1 MPEIQTV
8 LTIKDRINLALDKSG
23 KSQRDLARAM
33 DKSSAAV
40 SEMLSKPGE
49 LDSISY
55 VEATSK
61 LTGYRFEWLRTGEG
75 PEKNDGPANVSAA
88 QVNVEAGK
96 MLKAEMVNH
105 YLQGKHI
112 RPVTVTVDKTGR
124 ELISYVPVRA
134 QAGYRRGFGDPN
146 YIEKL
151 PAYSLPINVSGT
163 HRMFQ
168 VDGNSMRQLG
178 GGGLNDGDIVIASYV
193 EDIFSIKDGRVY
205 VIISTEGVIIKR
217 CINRLLAEDK
227 VLVANSDNKSG
238 EHWPIILHPHEILEV
253 WELKAYISKQ
263 LSLATDLWDV
273 LNDMQVKM
281 ALLDDK
287 VKDLEQRRLQ

>member
-1 MPEIQTV
+1 MTDNQ
-8 LTIKDRINLALDKSG
+8 TIKDRINLALDRSG
-23 KSQRDLARAM
+23 KSQRDLAREM
-33 DKSSAAV
+33 NKSSAAV

-55 VEATSK
+55 VEAAARI
-61 LTGYRFEWLRTGEG
+61 TGYSFEWIRTGDGMG
-75 PEKNDGPANVSAA
+75 PHNGTSDVSAA
-88 QVNVEAGK
+88 KVNEEAGK
-96 MLKAEMVNH
+96 MLVAESMYH
-105 YLQGKHI
+105 HLQGKTI
-112 RPVTVTVDKTGR
+112 RPVAVTVSASGK

-134 QAGYRRGFGDPN
+134 QAGYRRGFGDPH

-151 PAYSLPINVSGT
+151 PAYSLPINVAGT

-193 EDIFSIKDGRVY
+193 EDIFSLKDGRVY
-205 VIISTEGVIIKR
+205 VIISTDGVIIKR
-217 CINRLLAEDK
+217 CINRLLTNDK

-238 EHWPIILHPHEILEV
+238 EYPPIILHPNEILEV

-263 LSLATDLWDV
+263 LSLATDLWDII
-273 LNDMQVKM
+273 NDLQVKQ
-281 ALLDDK
+281 ALMEDK
-287 VKDLEQRRLQ
+287 LKDMERNQRR

>member
-1 MPEIQTV
+1 MKPRMQARE
-8 LTIKDRINLALDKSG
+8 RIIEALEKSG
-23 KSQRDLARAM
+23 KTRQALAEKLGVSRG
-33 DKSSAAV
+33 AV
-40 SEMLSKPGE
+40 SDMLNKE
-49 LDSISY
+49 TEIDSLKYI
-55 VEATSK
+55 EATAE
-61 LTGYRFEWLRTGEG
+61 LTGFSFMWIATGKD
-75 PEKNDGPANVSAA
+75 PDSVTVNDLLKIEKATGM
-88 QVNVEAGK
+88 Q
-96 MLKAEMVNH
+96 
-105 YLQGKHI
+105 LQGSPIGNEPDLTSFLSGKTI
-112 RPVTVTVDKTGR
+112 RPVTVTVDRFGK

-134 QAGYRRGFGDPN
+134 QAGYKRGFGDPH

-151 PAYSLPINVSGT
+151 PAYSLPINVAGT

-193 EDIFSIKDGRVY
+193 EDIFSLKDGRVY
-205 VIISTEGVIIKR
+205 VIISTDGVIIKR
-217 CINRLLAEDK
+217 CINRLLTDDR

-238 EHWPIILHPHEILEV
+238 EYPPIILHPNEILEV

-281 ALLDDK
+281 ALMEDK
-287 VKDLEQRRLQ
+287 LKGLEMK